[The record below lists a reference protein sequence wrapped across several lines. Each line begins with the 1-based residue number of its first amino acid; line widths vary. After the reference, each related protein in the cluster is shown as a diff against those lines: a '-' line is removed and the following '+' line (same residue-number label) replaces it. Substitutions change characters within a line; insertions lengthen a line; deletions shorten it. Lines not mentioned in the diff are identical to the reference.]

1 MRAGGAGEWWEVAV
15 KGEEQSCK
23 SEEGREENGREQHTG
38 RAVGGV
44 RATKQINQA
53 SGVGP
58 LRLAAEAMTGLAG
71 KALERSAAAA
81 EKAP

>member
-1 MRAGGAGEWWEVAV
+1 MQAVLASSWEVAV
-15 KGEEQSCK
+15 KGEEQSSE
-23 SEEGREENGREQHTG
+23 SEEGREENGREAAHGQSSG
-38 RAVGGV
+38 RSKSDE
-44 RATKQINQA
+44 TDQA